1 MGDCQVRINM
11 KTSLPEIL
19 PQTFIH
25 VPGIGHPTE
34 KLLWDAGITTWRKFV
49 KSKDKLPAYSRF
61 PSGVFNFL
69 EKSEQAFQSKSASF
83 FGKYLPRSEWW
94 RLYASFPSKVVYLD
108 IETTGLSAYYDDVTI
123 VGLYDGKQL
132 HTLIAGHNLYRLQA
146 LLKPYEI
153 LVTFNGSLFDLPFL
167 KAKFP
172 KLKLPPIHLD
182 LRFLLRR
189 VGYSGGLKE
198 IERQVG
204 LRRDKQTEAV
214 DGLMA
219 TVLWARYQQGDIGSF
234 EQLLKYNAAD
244 ITGLQSLMTL
254 TYRKLFERLREH
266 GGGPRKSKMLQF
278 TPPRKVSIKVTRVN
292 GSAVKLH
299 VDQVRTTL
307 KMPKRQGPL
316 ITLDQLLSKIKS
328 AKKVPKVVG
337 IDLCAAEYRATGWAL
352 LSGPVTHTKL
362 VRTDDEIFHETIQQ
376 RPDIISIDSPLTLPI
391 GRCCTKDSCEC
402 RAKGILRECERTLW
416 RRGVRVFPC
425 LLPSMQKL
433 TERGMRLAKRFRKH
447 GYEVIESYPGA
458 AQDIMR
464 IPRKKSSELDL
475 AQGLGSFGVKGS
487 FLVDRVTHDEL
498 DAITSGI
505 VGYFYLAGQYEGLG
519 NKREDYLII
528 PKLESKL

>member
-1 MGDCQVRINM
+1 M

-49 KSKDKLPAYSRF
+49 KSKTKFPTYSRI
-61 PSGVFNFL
+61 PAGVFNFL
-69 EKSEQAFQSKSASF
+69 EKSEQALQSGNATF
-83 FGKYLPRSEWW
+83 FGKHLPRKEWW

-108 IETTGLSAYYDDVTI
+108 IETTGLSSYYDEITL
-123 VGLYDGKQL
+123 VGLYDGKQVR
-132 HTLIAGHNLYRLQA
+132 TLIAGHNLDRLPA
-146 LLKPYEI
+146 FLKPYEI
-153 LVTFNGSLFDLPFL
+153 LVTFNGSLFDVPFL

-189 VGYSGGLKE
+189 LGYSGGLKE
-198 IERQVG
+198 IENQVG
-204 LRRDKQTEAV
+204 LQRDKQAENV

-219 TVLWARYQQGDIGSF
+219 PVLWARYQQGDLASF
-234 EQLLKYNAAD
+234 EQLLKYNVAD
-244 ITGLQSLMTL
+244 ITSLQSLMTL
-254 TYRKLFERLREH
+254 TYTKLVDRLREN
-266 GGGPRKSKMLQF
+266 GVGSKKKVQL
-278 TPPRKVSIKVTRVN
+278 PPPKKVSITVTKVN
-292 GSAVKLH
+292 GSAVRLH
-299 VDQVRTTL
+299 VDQVSTIL
-307 KMPKRQGPL
+307 KFPKRPGPL
-316 ITLDQLLSKIKS
+316 VTLDDLLSKIKP
-328 AKKVPKVVG
+328 ANKVPKVIG
-337 IDLCAAEYRATGWAL
+337 IDLCAAEHRLTGWAL
-352 LSGPVTHTKL
+352 LSGAATQTKL
-362 VRTDDEIFHETIQQ
+362 VKTDDEIFKETIRHQ
-376 RPDIISIDSPLTLPI
+376 PDIISIDSPLTLPI
-391 GRCCTKDSCEC
+391 GRCCTSDTCEC

-433 TERGMRLAKRFRKH
+433 TERGIRLAQRFRKH
-447 GYEVIESYPGA
+447 GYTVIESYPGA

-475 AQGLGSFGVKGS
+475 AQGLASFGVKGN
-487 FLVDRVTHDEL
+487 FLVERVTHDEL

-528 PKLESKL
+528 PKLDSKL